1 MSLSIWQENID
12 ELKKRQP
19 KLAAL
24 LEKER
29 KSYIESGTRLIPD
42 IAQTPNGLWIKSRK
56 RPFFEPFEG
65 NNAKDVPKN
74 ACLFVVGAG
83 SPRYFTNL
91 FKSMSWSVMAV
102 IVVEPNIDLLFY
114 LFEEVQV
121 YKLLPPFIRLGFAVS
136 DEDDLVLELLDTTV
150 TPLGT
155 FAAGDVGHVVH
166 KGECED
172 PKLFEEILA
181 KLKERILINL
191 QMIGNS
197 VEDTLLGL
205 RQMALSSPWIVF
217 GQKLK
222 TLRGAFKG
230 RPSVVISAGPSL
242 DKNYELLKGKEDKL
256 LIIATDT
263 VLRKLLK
270 NGIKPHIV
278 CALERGLVVLDK
290 HFRDVI
296 RDYKEE
302 LKDVLLIVQSVCVPQ
317 IVGTWPGPKIVI
329 GKAGLPLDHWVVG
342 QLLGGDVVPSGAS
355 VAHMCMNV
363 AALLGSDKIALI
375 GQDLAYGEEGTTHS
389 SDTAWSKEKSGDAKV
404 SESDRILVPA
414 ALGGTVATNRIWLM
428 FLRMFEQ
435 MIPSLAEAGVRVCD
449 CTEGGALIRGTEVMP
464 FKDFIAE
471 FAFGPENV
479 FATPSQK
486 ICEIKP
492 EDLIALADV
501 AIKNV
506 EDGIK
511 GFAFSLEL
519 LQKLEEEKKRVV
531 SPGLPPARR
540 QKLAYEASAVIDALH
555 AQNRVLEFLGQTYA
569 YATLL
574 EIVKTRT
581 LENMEMITRWE
592 KAHNDLIAAHR
603 VAVNFTIQWLT
614 YIKDAIQGFKEA
626 AEKDLPFGLAP
637 VDEKTAQSHLESL
650 LSLDSEGHGV
660 RDENLYQ
667 RDAATEETNTDDDIA
682 KFRKSLIDNLL
693 ARFDPLSAD
702 WPYKLLWK
710 LALHLE
716 SEGRAEEGCAY
727 MQKVA
732 SLLEDKEIESK
743 EAAEVLKTWARLLSA
758 PDLCRLPQFDMT
770 RLILSNALRYAPDD
784 GEIQRMWLS
793 LIEQERQTFEDIKE
807 IDPENLAVRWRRE
820 RAEVERLLSHG
831 ETFRALHRAWSMVE
845 AFCDTLPD
853 ESRTLALW
861 CLSSMKKLADASD
874 REGPEI
880 SMFLRRLRDSLT
892 VIEKLKVPLDP
903 ALAEKIYSGFELKFL
918 SAKTE

>member
-1 MSLSIWQENID
+1 MSLSIWQENIE

-19 KLAAL
+19 KLAEL
-24 LEKER
+24 LEERR
-29 KSYIESGTRLIPD
+29 KSHIESGTRLIPD

-102 IVVEPNIDLLFY
+102 IVVEPNIDLLFW
-114 LFEEVQV
+114 LFEEVSV

-155 FAAGDVGHVVH
+155 FTAGDLGHVIH

-172 PKLFEEILA
+172 PKPFNEILA
-181 KLKERILINL
+181 KLKERVLINL

-205 RQMALSSPWIVF
+205 RQMALSSPWIAF
-217 GQKLK
+217 GPKLR

-230 RPSVVISAGPSL
+230 RPSVVVSAGPSL
-242 DKNYELLKGKEDKL
+242 DKNYELLKGREDKL

-302 LKDVLLIVQSVCVPQ
+302 LKDVLLVVQSVCVPQ
-317 IVGTWPGPKIVI
+317 IVGTWPGPKIVV
-329 GKAGLPLDHWVVG
+329 GKAGLPLDYWVVG
-342 QLLGGDVVPSGAS
+342 QLLDGDVIPSGAS
-355 VAHMCMNV
+355 VAHMCMNI

-375 GQDLAYGEEGTTHS
+375 GQDLAYGEEGATHS
-389 SDTAWSKEKSGDAKV
+389 SDTAWSKEISGDARI
-404 SESDRILVPA
+404 SEENRIPVPG
-414 ALGGTVATNRIWLM
+414 ALGGTVFTHRIWLM
-428 FLRMFEQ
+428 FLRIFEQ
-435 MIPSLAEAGVRVCD
+435 MIGSLAEVGLRVYD
-449 CTEGGALIRGTEVMP
+449 CTEGGALIRGTEVMS
-464 FKDFIAE
+464 FKDFTDGFVDSIE
-471 FAFGPENV
+471 GLPVLPQEV
-479 FATPSQK
+479 V
-486 ICEIKP
+486 I
-492 EDLIALADV
+492 EDTDKDWRGLADSLL
-501 AIKNV
+501 KNID
-506 EDGIK
+506 DGIK

-519 LQKLEEEKKRVV
+519 LRRLEEEKKRVV
-531 SPGLPPARR
+531 SPGLSPARR

-592 KAHNDLIAAHR
+592 KAHDDLIAAHR
-603 VAVNFTIQWLT
+603 VAANFTIQWLT
-614 YIKDAIQGFKEA
+614 YMKDTIQGFKEA
-626 AEKDLPFGLAP
+626 GEKGLPFGLVPA
-637 VDEKTAQSHLESL
+637 DEEAARSCLELLLES
-650 LSLDSEGHGV
+650 
-660 RDENLYQ
+660 N
-667 RDAATEETNTDDDIA
+667 TEDKGDMGR
-682 KFRKSLIDNLL
+682 FRKPLIDNLL
-693 ARFDPLSAD
+693 ARCDPLSAD

-727 MQKVA
+727 MQKIA
-732 SLLEDKEIESK
+732 GLLEDREVERTES
-743 EAAEVLKTWARLLSA
+743 AGVLKTWARLLTA
-758 PDLCRLPQFDMT
+758 PDLCRLPQFEMAK
-770 RLILSNALRYAPDD
+770 LILSNALRYAPNDE
-784 GEIQRMWLS
+784 EIQKMWVF
-793 LIEQERQTFEDIKE
+793 LIEQEGQLFGDLKGL
-807 IDPENLAVRWRRE
+807 DPENAVIKWRKE
-820 RAEVERLLSHG
+820 KADVEKFIIRG
-831 ETFRALHRAWSMVE
+831 EMYEALHKAWHMVE
-845 AFCDTLPD
+845 MFHEVLPN
-853 ESRTLALW
+853 ESREIAHW
-861 CLSSMKKLADASD
+861 CLSTAEKLLDVRAEASA
-874 REGPEI
+874 ELE
-880 SMFLRRLRDSLT
+880 SLMRRVRNGLPI
-892 VIEKLKVPLDP
+892 IEELKVPVTP
-903 ALAEKIYSGFELKFL
+903 KLAQKIYPGYELKFL
-918 SAKTE
+918 PTKTE

>member
-1 MSLSIWQENID
+1 MSLSIWQENIE

-24 LEKER
+24 LEEKR
-29 KSYIESGTRLIPD
+29 KSHIESGTRLIPD

-102 IVVEPNIDLLFY
+102 IVVEPNIDLLFW
-114 LFEEVQV
+114 LFEEVSV

-155 FAAGDVGHVVH
+155 FTAGDLGYVIH

-172 PKLFEEILA
+172 PKPFNEILA
-181 KLKERILINL
+181 KLKERVLINL

-205 RQMALSSPWIVF
+205 RQMALSSPWIAF
-217 GQKLK
+217 GPKLR
-222 TLRGAFKG
+222 TLKGAFKG
-230 RPSVVISAGPSL
+230 RPSVVVSAGPSL
-242 DKNYELLKGKEDKL
+242 DKNFHLLKGREDRL

-278 CALERGLVVLDK
+278 CALERGLAVLDK

-296 RDYKEE
+296 RDYEEE

-317 IVGTWPGPKIVI
+317 IVGTWPGPKIVV
-329 GKAGLPLDHWVVG
+329 GKAGLPLDYWVVG
-342 QLLGGDVVPSGAS
+342 QLLDGDVIPSGAS
-355 VAHMCMNV
+355 VAHMCMNI

-389 SDTAWSKEKSGDAKV
+389 SDTAWSKEKSGDAMI
-404 SESDRILVPA
+404 SEENRIPVPG
-414 ALGGTVATNRIWLM
+414 ALGGTVFTHRVWLM
-428 FLRMFEQ
+428 FLRIFEQ
-435 MIPSLAEAGVRVCD
+435 MISSLAEVGFRVYD
-449 CTEGGALIRGTEVMP
+449 CTEGGALIKGTEVMS
-464 FKDFIAE
+464 FKDFTDGFVDSIE
-471 FAFGPENV
+471 GLPVLPQEV
-479 FATPSQK
+479 V
-486 ICEIKP
+486 I
-492 EDLIALADV
+492 EDTDKDWRGLADSLL
-501 AIKNV
+501 KNID
-506 EDGIK
+506 DGIK

-531 SPGLPPARR
+531 SPGLSPARR

-574 EIVKTRT
+574 EIVNTRT
-581 LENMEMITRWE
+581 LENMEMINRWE
-592 KAHNDLIAAHR
+592 KAHDDLIAAHR
-603 VAVNFTIQWLT
+603 VAVNFTIQWLS
-614 YIKDAIQGFKEA
+614 YIKDVLEGFKKVTGKA
-626 AEKDLPFGLAP
+626 LPFGLVP
-637 VDEKTAQSHLESL
+637 VDEKTAQSYLESL
-650 LSLDSEGHGV
+650 LNLDGKGHDIRG
-660 RDENLYQ
+660 ENLCQ
-667 RDAATEETNTDDDIA
+667 RDATTEETNTDDDTE
-682 KFRKSLIDNLL
+682 KLRKPLIDNLL
-693 ARFDPLSAD
+693 SRCDPLSAD
-702 WPYKLLWK
+702 WPYRLLWK
-710 LALHLE
+710 IALHLE

-732 SLLEDKEIESK
+732 SLLEDKEIERK
-743 EAAEVLKTWARLLSA
+743 EAAGVLKTWARMLSA
-758 PDLCRLPQFDMT
+758 PDLCRLPQFDLT
-770 RLILSNALRYAPDD
+770 RLILSNALRYDPDD

-793 LIEQERQTFEDIKE
+793 LIEEERQTFEDIKE
-807 IDPENLAVRWRRE
+807 IDPENIAVRWRRE
-820 RAEVERLLSHG
+820 RAEVERLLSVG

-861 CLSSMKKLADASD
+861 CLSATKRLADASD
-874 REGPEI
+874 SESPEV
-880 SMFLRRLRDSLT
+880 SMFLRRLRDSVT

-903 ALAEKIYSGFELKFL
+903 ALAQKIYLGFELKFL

>member
-1 MSLSIWQENID
+1 MSLNIWQENIE

-19 KLAAL
+19 KLATL

-29 KSYIESGTRLIPD
+29 KSYIEGRTRLIPD
-42 IAQTPNGLWIKSRK
+42 ITHTPNGLWIKSPK

-83 SPRYFTNL
+83 SPSYFRGL

-102 IVVEPNIDLLFY
+102 IVVEPNIDLLFW
-114 LFEEVQV
+114 LFEEVSV

-136 DEDDLVLELLDTTV
+136 DEDDLVLELLDTTI

-155 FAAGDVGHVVH
+155 FTAGDLGYVIH

-172 PKLFEEILA
+172 PKPFNEILA

-205 RQMALSSPWIVF
+205 RQMALSSPWIAF
-217 GQKLK
+217 GPKLR
-222 TLRGAFKG
+222 TLKGAFKG
-230 RPSVVISAGPSL
+230 RPSVVVSAGPSL
-242 DKNYELLKGKEDKL
+242 DKNFHLLKGKEDRL

-278 CALERGLVVLDK
+278 CALERGLAVLDK

-296 RDYKEE
+296 RDYGEE

-317 IVGTWPGPKIVI
+317 IVGTWPGPKIVV
-329 GKAGLPLDHWVVG
+329 GKAGLPLDYWVVG
-342 QLLGGDVVPSGAS
+342 HLLDGDVIPSGAS
-355 VAHMCMNV
+355 VAHMCMNI

-389 SDTAWSKEKSGDAKV
+389 SDTAWSKEKSGDAMI
-404 SESDRILVPA
+404 SEENRIPVPG
-414 ALGGTVATNRIWLM
+414 ALGGTVFTHRVWLM
-428 FLRMFEQ
+428 FLRIFEQ
-435 MIPSLAEAGVRVCD
+435 MIGSLAEVGFRVYD
-449 CTEGGALIRGTEVMP
+449 CTEGGALIRGTEVMS
-464 FKDFIAE
+464 FKDFTDGFVDSIE
-471 FAFGPENV
+471 GLPVLPQEV
-479 FATPSQK
+479 V
-486 ICEIKP
+486 I
-492 EDLIALADV
+492 EDTDKDWRGLADSLL
-501 AIKNV
+501 KNID
-506 EDGIK
+506 DGIK

-531 SPGLPPARR
+531 SPGLSPARR

-581 LENMEMITRWE
+581 LENMEMITRWK
-592 KAHNDLIAAHR
+592 KAHDDLIAAHR

-614 YIKDAIQGFKEA
+614 YIKDTIQGFKEA
-626 AEKDLPFGLAP
+626 GEKGLPFGLVP
-637 VDEKTAQSHLESL
+637 VDEEAALGCLESL
-650 LSLDSEGHGV
+650 LES
-660 RDENLYQ
+660 
-667 RDAATEETNTDDDIA
+667 NTDDEGDMGR
-682 KFRKSLIDNLL
+682 FRKPLIDNLL
-693 ARFDPLSAD
+693 ARCDPLSAD

-727 MQKVA
+727 MQKIA
-732 SLLEDKEIESK
+732 GLLEDREVERTES
-743 EAAEVLKTWARLLSA
+743 AGVLKTWARLLAA
-758 PDLCRLPQFDMT
+758 PDLCRLPQFEMAK
-770 RLILSNALRYAPDD
+770 LILSNALRYAPNDE
-784 GEIQRMWLS
+784 EIQKMWVF
-793 LIEQERQTFEDIKE
+793 LIEQEGQLFGDLKGL
-807 IDPENLAVRWRRE
+807 DPENAVIKWRKE
-820 RAEVERLLSHG
+820 KADVEKFIIRG
-831 ETFRALHRAWSMVE
+831 EMYEALHKAWHMVE
-845 AFCDTLPD
+845 MFHEVLPN
-853 ESRTLALW
+853 ESREIAHW
-861 CLSSMKKLADASD
+861 CLSTAEKLLDIRAEASMELASL
-874 REGPEI
+874 
-880 SMFLRRLRDSLT
+880 MRRVRNGLPI
-892 VIEKLKVPLDP
+892 IEELKVPVTP
-903 ALAEKIYSGFELKFL
+903 KLAQKIYPGYELKFL
-918 SAKTE
+918 PTKTE

>member
-1 MSLSIWQENID
+1 MSLSIWQENIE

-19 KLAAL
+19 KLAEL
-24 LEKER
+24 LEERR
-29 KSYIESGTRLIPD
+29 KSHIESGTRLIPD

-102 IVVEPNIDLLFY
+102 IVVEPNIDLLFW
-114 LFEEVQV
+114 LFEEVSV

-155 FAAGDVGHVVH
+155 FTAGDLGYVIH

-172 PKLFEEILA
+172 PKPFNEILA
-181 KLKERILINL
+181 KLKERVLINL

-205 RQMALSSPWIVF
+205 RQMALSSPWIAF
-217 GQKLK
+217 GPKLR

-230 RPSVVISAGPSL
+230 RPSVVVSAGPSL
-242 DKNYELLKGKEDKL
+242 DKNYELLKGREDKL

-270 NGIKPHIV
+270 NGIRPHIV

-302 LKDVLLIVQSVCVPQ
+302 LKDVLLVVQSVCVPQ

-329 GKAGLPLDHWVVG
+329 GKAGLPLDYWVVG
-342 QLLGGDVVPSGAS
+342 QLLDGDVVPSGAS
-355 VAHMCMNV
+355 VAHMCMNI

-375 GQDLAYGEEGTTHS
+375 GQDLAYGEEGATHS
-389 SDTAWSKEKSGDAKV
+389 SDTAWSKEKSGDARI
-404 SESDRILVPA
+404 SEENRIPVPG
-414 ALGGTVATNRIWLM
+414 ALGGTVFTHRVWLM
-428 FLRMFEQ
+428 FLRIFEQ
-435 MIPSLAEAGVRVCD
+435 MIGSLAEVGLRVYD
-449 CTEGGALIRGTEVMP
+449 CTEGGALIRGTEVMSL
-464 FKDFIAE
+464 KDFTSSFVDCIE
-471 FAFGPENV
+471 SLPVLPQEV
-479 FATPSQK
+479 V
-486 ICEIKP
+486 I
-492 EDLIALADV
+492 EDTDKDWRGLADSLL
-501 AIKNV
+501 KNV
-506 EDGIK
+506 DDGIK
-511 GFAFSLEL
+511 GFEFSLEL

-540 QKLAYEASAVIDALH
+540 RKLAYEASAVIDALH

-574 EIVKTRT
+574 EILKTRT

-592 KAHNDLIAAHR
+592 KAHDDLIAAHR
-603 VAVNFTIQWLT
+603 VAANFTIQWLT
-614 YIKDAIQGFKEA
+614 YIKDTIQGFKEA
-626 AEKDLPFGLAP
+626 GEKGLPFDLAP
-637 VDEKTAQSHLESL
+637 VDEEAARGSLESL
-650 LSLDSEGHGV
+650 LESNGEDEGGMV
-660 RDENLYQ
+660 R
-667 RDAATEETNTDDDIA
+667 
-682 KFRKSLIDNLL
+682 FRKPLIDNLL
-693 ARFDPLSAD
+693 ARCDPLSAD

-727 MQKVA
+727 IQKIA
-732 SLLEDKEIESK
+732 SLLEGSEVESR
-743 EAAEVLKTWARLLSA
+743 EAAEILKTWARLLSA
-758 PDLCRLPQFDMT
+758 PDLCRLPKFDMA
-770 RLILSNALRYAPDD
+770 RLVLSNALRYAPDD
-784 GEIQRMWLS
+784 GEIQRMWIT
-793 LIEQERQTFEDIKE
+793 LIEQQRRTFGDLKDV
-807 IDPENLAVRWRRE
+807 DPDNSAVRWLKE
-820 RAEVERLLSHG
+820 KAEAERLISHG
-831 ETFRALHRAWSMVE
+831 EIFKALHKAWDMVE
-845 AFCDTLPD
+845 FFREVMPD
-853 ESRTLALW
+853 ESRRLALW
-861 CLSSMKKLADASD
+861 CLSAVEKLMDVSSEENAEFASF
-874 REGPEI
+874 
-880 SMFLRRLRDSLT
+880 MRRLNDNFT
-892 VIEKLKVPLDP
+892 IIEELKVPVTP
-903 ALAEKIYSGFELKFL
+903 KLAQKIYPGYELKFL
-918 SAKTE
+918 PTKAE

>member
-1 MSLSIWQENID
+1 MSLSIWQENIE

-19 KLAAL
+19 KLAEL
-24 LEKER
+24 LEERR
-29 KSYIESGTRLIPD
+29 KSHIESGTRLIPD

-102 IVVEPNIDLLFY
+102 IVVEPNIDLLFW
-114 LFEEVQV
+114 LFEEVSV

-155 FAAGDVGHVVH
+155 FTAGDLGHVIH

-172 PKLFEEILA
+172 PKPFNEILA
-181 KLKERILINL
+181 KLKERVLINL

-205 RQMALSSPWIVF
+205 RQMALSSPWIAF
-217 GQKLK
+217 GPKLR

-230 RPSVVISAGPSL
+230 RPSVVVSAGPSL
-242 DKNYELLKGKEDKL
+242 DKNYELLKGREDKL

-302 LKDVLLIVQSVCVPQ
+302 LKDVLLVVQSVCVPQ
-317 IVGTWPGPKIVI
+317 IVGTWPGPKIVV
-329 GKAGLPLDHWVVG
+329 GKAGLPLDYWVVG
-342 QLLGGDVVPSGAS
+342 QLLDGDVIPSGAS
-355 VAHMCMNV
+355 VAHMCMNI

-375 GQDLAYGEEGTTHS
+375 GQDLAYGEEGATHS
-389 SDTAWSKEKSGDAKV
+389 SDTAWSKEISGDARI
-404 SESDRILVPA
+404 SEENRIPVPG
-414 ALGGTVATNRIWLM
+414 ALGGTVFTHRIWLM
-428 FLRMFEQ
+428 FLRIFEQ
-435 MIPSLAEAGVRVCD
+435 MIGSLAEVGLRVYD
-449 CTEGGALIRGTEVMP
+449 CTEGGALIRGTEVMS
-464 FKDFIAE
+464 FKDFTDGFVDSIE
-471 FAFGPENV
+471 GLPVLPQEV
-479 FATPSQK
+479 V
-486 ICEIKP
+486 I
-492 EDLIALADV
+492 EDTDKDWRGLADSLL
-501 AIKNV
+501 KNID
-506 EDGIK
+506 DGIK

-519 LQKLEEEKKRVV
+519 LRRLEEEKKRVV
-531 SPGLPPARR
+531 SPGLSPARR

-581 LENMEMITRWE
+581 LESMEMITRWE
-592 KAHNDLIAAHR
+592 KAHDDLIAAHR
-603 VAVNFTIQWLT
+603 VAANFTIQWLT
-614 YIKDAIQGFKEA
+614 YIKDTIQGFKEA
-626 AEKDLPFGLAP
+626 GEKALPFGLAP
-637 VDEKTAQSHLESL
+637 VYEEAARGCLESL
-650 LSLDSEGHGV
+650 LESNGEDEGGMV
-660 RDENLYQ
+660 R
-667 RDAATEETNTDDDIA
+667 
-682 KFRKSLIDNLL
+682 FRKPLIDNLL
-693 ARFDPLSAD
+693 ARCDPLSAD

-727 MQKVA
+727 IQKIA
-732 SLLEDKEIESK
+732 GLLEGCEVERTES
-743 EAAEVLKTWARLLSA
+743 AGVLKTWARLLAA
-758 PDLCRLPQFDMT
+758 PDLCRLPQFEMA
-770 RLILSNALRYAPDD
+770 RLILSNALRYAPNDE
-784 GEIQRMWLS
+784 EIQRMWVS
-793 LIEQERQTFEDIKE
+793 LIEQEGQLFGDLKGL
-807 IDPENLAVRWRRE
+807 DPENAAIKWRKE
-820 RAEVERLLSHG
+820 KADVEKFIIRG
-831 ETFRALHRAWSMVE
+831 EIYEALHKAWHMVE
-845 AFCDTLPD
+845 MFHEVLPN
-853 ESRTLALW
+853 ESREIAHW
-861 CLSSMKKLADASD
+861 CLSTAEKLLNIHAEASMELA
-874 REGPEI
+874 
-880 SMFLRRLRDSLT
+880 SLMCR
-892 VIEKLKVPLDP
+892 VRNGLPIIEELKVPVTP
-903 ALAEKIYSGFELKFL
+903 KLAQKIYPGYELKFL
-918 SAKTE
+918 PTKAE

>member
-1 MSLSIWQENID
+1 MSLSIWQENIE

-19 KLAAL
+19 KLAEL
-24 LEKER
+24 LEERR
-29 KSYIESGTRLIPD
+29 KSHIESGTRLIPD

-102 IVVEPNIDLLFY
+102 IVVEPNIDLLFW
-114 LFEEVQV
+114 LFEEVSV

-155 FAAGDVGHVVH
+155 FTAGDLGHVIH

-172 PKLFEEILA
+172 PKPFNEILA
-181 KLKERILINL
+181 KLKERVLINL

-205 RQMALSSPWIVF
+205 RQMALSSPWIAF
-217 GQKLK
+217 GPKLR

-230 RPSVVISAGPSL
+230 RPSVVVSAGPSL
-242 DKNYELLKGKEDKL
+242 DKNYELLKGREDKL

-270 NGIKPHIV
+270 NGIRPHIV

-302 LKDVLLIVQSVCVPQ
+302 LKDVLLVVQSVCVPQ

-329 GKAGLPLDHWVVG
+329 GKAGLPLDYWVVG
-342 QLLGGDVVPSGAS
+342 QLLDGDVVPSGAS
-355 VAHMCMNV
+355 VAHMCMNI

-375 GQDLAYGEEGTTHS
+375 GQDLAYGEEGATHS
-389 SDTAWSKEKSGDAKV
+389 SDTAWSKEKSGDARI
-404 SESDRILVPA
+404 SEENRIPVPG
-414 ALGGTVATNRIWLM
+414 ALGGTVFTHRVWLM
-428 FLRMFEQ
+428 FLRIFEQ
-435 MIPSLAEAGVRVCD
+435 MIGSLAEVGLRVYD
-449 CTEGGALIRGTEVMP
+449 CTEGGALIRGTEVMSL
-464 FKDFIAE
+464 KDFTSSFVDCIE
-471 FAFGPENV
+471 SLPVLPQEV
-479 FATPSQK
+479 V
-486 ICEIKP
+486 I
-492 EDLIALADV
+492 EDTDKDWRGLADSLL
-501 AIKNV
+501 KNV
-506 EDGIK
+506 DDGIK
-511 GFAFSLEL
+511 GFEFSLEL

-540 QKLAYEASAVIDALH
+540 RKLAYEASAVIDALH

-574 EIVKTRT
+574 EIVNTRT

-592 KAHNDLIAAHR
+592 KAHDDLIAAHR
-603 VAVNFTIQWLT
+603 VAANFTIQWLT
-614 YIKDAIQGFKEA
+614 YIKDTIQGFKEA
-626 AEKDLPFGLAP
+626 GEKGLPFGLAP
-637 VDEKTAQSHLESL
+637 IDEEAARGCLESL
-650 LSLDSEGHGV
+650 LESNGEDEGGMV
-660 RDENLYQ
+660 R
-667 RDAATEETNTDDDIA
+667 
-682 KFRKSLIDNLL
+682 FRKPLIDNLL
-693 ARFDPLSAD
+693 ARCDPLSAD

-727 MQKVA
+727 MQKIA
-732 SLLEDKEIESK
+732 SLLEGSEVESR
-743 EAAEVLKTWARLLSA
+743 EAAEILKTWARLLSA
-758 PDLCRLPQFDMT
+758 PDLCRLPKFDMA
-770 RLILSNALRYAPDD
+770 RLVLSNALRYAPDD
-784 GEIQRMWLS
+784 GEIQRMWIT
-793 LIEQERQTFEDIKE
+793 LIEQQRRTFGDLKDVDPDNSAIRWLKE
-807 IDPENLAVRWRRE
+807 K
-820 RAEVERLLSHG
+820 AEAERLISHG
-831 ETFRALHRAWSMVE
+831 EIFKALHKAWDMVE
-845 AFCDTLPD
+845 FFREVMPD
-853 ESRTLALW
+853 ESRRLALW
-861 CLSSMKKLADASD
+861 CLSAVEKLMDVSSEENAEFASF
-874 REGPEI
+874 
-880 SMFLRRLRDSLT
+880 MRRLNDNFT
-892 VIEKLKVPLDP
+892 IIEELKVPVTP
-903 ALAEKIYSGFELKFL
+903 KLAQKIYPGYELKFL
-918 SAKTE
+918 PTKAE

>member
-1 MSLSIWQENID
+1 MSLNIWQENIE

-19 KLAAL
+19 KLATL

-29 KSYIESGTRLIPD
+29 KSYIEGRTRLIPD
-42 IAQTPNGLWIKSRK
+42 ITHTPNGLWIKSPK

-83 SPRYFTNL
+83 SPSYFRGL

-102 IVVEPNIDLLFY
+102 IVVEPNIDLLFW
-114 LFEEVQV
+114 LFEEVSV

-136 DEDDLVLELLDTTV
+136 DEDDLVLELLDTTI

-155 FAAGDVGHVVH
+155 FTAGDLGYVIH

-172 PKLFEEILA
+172 PKPFNEILA

-205 RQMALSSPWIVF
+205 RQMALSSPWIAF
-217 GQKLK
+217 GPKLR
-222 TLRGAFKG
+222 TLKGAFKG
-230 RPSVVISAGPSL
+230 RPSVVVSAGPSL
-242 DKNYELLKGKEDKL
+242 DKNFHLLKGKEDRL

-278 CALERGLVVLDK
+278 CALERGLAVLDK

-296 RDYKEE
+296 RDYGEE

-317 IVGTWPGPKIVI
+317 IVGTWPGPKIVV
-329 GKAGLPLDHWVVG
+329 GKAGLPLDYWVVG
-342 QLLGGDVVPSGAS
+342 HLLDGDVIPSGAS
-355 VAHMCMNV
+355 VAHMCMNI

-389 SDTAWSKEKSGDAKV
+389 SDTAWSKEKSGDAMI
-404 SESDRILVPA
+404 SEENRIPVPG
-414 ALGGTVATNRIWLM
+414 ALGGTVFTHRVWLM
-428 FLRMFEQ
+428 FLRIFEQ
-435 MIPSLAEAGVRVCD
+435 MIGSLAEVGFRVYD
-449 CTEGGALIRGTEVMP
+449 CTEGGALIRGTEVMS
-464 FKDFIAE
+464 FKDFTDGFVDSIE
-471 FAFGPENV
+471 GLPVLPQEV
-479 FATPSQK
+479 V
-486 ICEIKP
+486 I
-492 EDLIALADV
+492 EDTDKDWRGLADSLL
-501 AIKNV
+501 KNID
-506 EDGIK
+506 DGIK

-531 SPGLPPARR
+531 SPGLSPARR

-581 LENMEMITRWE
+581 LENMEMITRWK
-592 KAHNDLIAAHR
+592 KAHDDLIAAHR

-614 YIKDAIQGFKEA
+614 YIKDTIQGFKEA
-626 AEKDLPFGLAP
+626 GEKGLPFGLAP
-637 VDEKTAQSHLESL
+637 VDEEVARGCLESL
-650 LSLDSEGHGV
+650 LESNTEDEGDMG
-660 RDENLYQ
+660 R
-667 RDAATEETNTDDDIA
+667 
-682 KFRKSLIDNLL
+682 FRKPLIDNLL
-693 ARFDPLSAD
+693 ARCDPLSAD

-727 MQKVA
+727 MQKIA
-732 SLLEDKEIESK
+732 GLLEDREVERTES
-743 EAAEVLKTWARLLSA
+743 AGVLKTWARLLAA
-758 PDLCRLPQFDMT
+758 PDLCRLPQFEMAK
-770 RLILSNALRYAPDD
+770 LILSNALRYAPNDE
-784 GEIQRMWLS
+784 EIQKMWVF
-793 LIEQERQTFEDIKE
+793 LIEQEGQLFGDLKGL
-807 IDPENLAVRWRRE
+807 DPENAVIKWRKE
-820 RAEVERLLSHG
+820 KADVEKFIIRG
-831 ETFRALHRAWSMVE
+831 EMYEALHKAWHMVE
-845 AFCDTLPD
+845 MFHEVLPN
-853 ESRTLALW
+853 ESREIAHW
-861 CLSSMKKLADASD
+861 CLSTAEKLLDIRAEASMELASL
-874 REGPEI
+874 
-880 SMFLRRLRDSLT
+880 MRRVRNGLPI
-892 VIEKLKVPLDP
+892 IEELKVPVTP
-903 ALAEKIYSGFELKFL
+903 KLAQKIYPGYELKFL
-918 SAKTE
+918 PTKAE

>member
-1 MSLSIWQENID
+1 MSLSIWQENIE

-19 KLAAL
+19 KLAEL
-24 LEKER
+24 LEERR
-29 KSYIESGTRLIPD
+29 KSHIESGTRLIPD

-102 IVVEPNIDLLFY
+102 IVVEPNIDLLFW
-114 LFEEVQV
+114 LFEEVSV

-155 FAAGDVGHVVH
+155 FTAGDLGHVIH

-172 PKLFEEILA
+172 PKPFNEILA
-181 KLKERILINL
+181 KLKERVLINL

-205 RQMALSSPWIVF
+205 RQMALSSPWIAF
-217 GQKLK
+217 GPKLR

-230 RPSVVISAGPSL
+230 RPSVVVSAGPSL
-242 DKNYELLKGKEDKL
+242 DKNYELLKGREDKL

-270 NGIKPHIV
+270 NGIRPHIV

-302 LKDVLLIVQSVCVPQ
+302 LKDVLLVVQSVCVPQ

-329 GKAGLPLDHWVVG
+329 GKAGLPLDYWVVG
-342 QLLGGDVVPSGAS
+342 QLLDGDVVPSGAS
-355 VAHMCMNV
+355 VAHMCMNI

-375 GQDLAYGEEGTTHS
+375 GQDLAYGEEGATHS
-389 SDTAWSKEKSGDAKV
+389 SDTAWSKEKSGDARI
-404 SESDRILVPA
+404 SEENRIPVPG
-414 ALGGTVATNRIWLM
+414 ALGGTVFTHRVWLM
-428 FLRMFEQ
+428 FLRIFEQ
-435 MIPSLAEAGVRVCD
+435 MIGSLAEVGLRVYD
-449 CTEGGALIRGTEVMP
+449 CTEGGALIRGTEVMSL
-464 FKDFIAE
+464 KDFTSSFVDCIE
-471 FAFGPENV
+471 SLPVLPQEV
-479 FATPSQK
+479 V
-486 ICEIKP
+486 I
-492 EDLIALADV
+492 EDTDKDWRGLADSLL
-501 AIKNV
+501 KNV
-506 EDGIK
+506 DDGIK
-511 GFAFSLEL
+511 GFEFSLEL

-540 QKLAYEASAVIDALH
+540 RKLAYEASAVIDALH

-581 LENMEMITRWE
+581 LENMEVITRWE
-592 KAHNDLIAAHR
+592 KAHDDLIAAHR
-603 VAVNFTIQWLT
+603 VAANFTIQWLT
-614 YIKDAIQGFKEA
+614 YIKDTIQGFKEA
-626 AEKDLPFGLAP
+626 GEKGLPFGLAP
-637 VDEKTAQSHLESL
+637 IDEEAARGCLESL
-650 LSLDSEGHGV
+650 LESNGEDEGGMV
-660 RDENLYQ
+660 R
-667 RDAATEETNTDDDIA
+667 
-682 KFRKSLIDNLL
+682 FRKPLIDNLL
-693 ARFDPLSAD
+693 ARCDPLSAD

-727 MQKVA
+727 MQKIA
-732 SLLEDKEIESK
+732 SLLEGSEVESR
-743 EAAEVLKTWARLLSA
+743 EAAEILKTWARLLSA
-758 PDLCRLPQFDMT
+758 PDLCRLPKFDMA
-770 RLILSNALRYAPDD
+770 RLVLSNALRYAPDD
-784 GEIQRMWLS
+784 GEIQRMWIT
-793 LIEQERQTFEDIKE
+793 LIEQQRRTFGDLKDVDPDNSAIRWLKE
-807 IDPENLAVRWRRE
+807 K
-820 RAEVERLLSHG
+820 AEAERLISHG
-831 ETFRALHRAWSMVE
+831 EIFKALHKAWDMVE
-845 AFCDTLPD
+845 FFREVMPD
-853 ESRTLALW
+853 ESRRLALW
-861 CLSSMKKLADASD
+861 CLSAVEKLMDVSSEENAEFASF
-874 REGPEI
+874 
-880 SMFLRRLRDSLT
+880 MRRLNDNFT
-892 VIEKLKVPLDP
+892 IIEELKVPVTP
-903 ALAEKIYSGFELKFL
+903 KLAQKIYPGYELKFL
-918 SAKTE
+918 PTKAE

>member
-1 MSLSIWQENID
+1 
-12 ELKKRQP
+12 
-19 KLAAL
+19 
-24 LEKER
+24 
-29 KSYIESGTRLIPD
+29 
-42 IAQTPNGLWIKSRK
+42 
-56 RPFFEPFEG
+56 
-65 NNAKDVPKN
+65 
-74 ACLFVVGAG
+74 
-83 SPRYFTNL
+83 
-91 FKSMSWSVMAV
+91 
-102 IVVEPNIDLLFY
+102 
-114 LFEEVQV
+114 
-121 YKLLPPFIRLGFAVS
+121 
-136 DEDDLVLELLDTTV
+136 
-150 TPLGT
+150 
-155 FAAGDVGHVVH
+155 
-166 KGECED
+166 
-172 PKLFEEILA
+172 
-181 KLKERILINL
+181 
-191 QMIGNS
+191 
-197 VEDTLLGL
+197 
-205 RQMALSSPWIVF
+205 
-217 GQKLK
+217 
-222 TLRGAFKG
+222 
-230 RPSVVISAGPSL
+230 
-242 DKNYELLKGKEDKL
+242 
-256 LIIATDT
+256 
-263 VLRKLLK
+263 
-270 NGIKPHIV
+270 
-278 CALERGLVVLDK
+278 
-290 HFRDVI
+290 
-296 RDYKEE
+296 
-302 LKDVLLIVQSVCVPQ
+302 
-317 IVGTWPGPKIVI
+317 
-329 GKAGLPLDHWVVG
+329 
-342 QLLGGDVVPSGAS
+342 
-355 VAHMCMNV
+355 MNV

-449 CTEGGALIRGTEVMP
+449 CTEGGALIRGTEVMS

-471 FAFGPENV
+471 FAAGPEDV

-506 EDGIK
+506 ESGIK
-511 GFAFSLEL
+511 GFLFSLEL

-626 AEKDLPFGLAP
+626 ADKDLPFGLAP

-650 LSLDSEGHGV
+650 LSLGSEDHGV
-660 RDENLYQ
+660 RDGNLYQ
-667 RDAATEETNTDDDIA
+667 RDAATEETNTDDDVA
-682 KFRKSLIDNLL
+682 KFRKPLIDNLL
-693 ARFDPLSAD
+693 ARCDPLSAD
-702 WPYKLLWK
+702 WPYRLLWK

-716 SEGRAEEGCAY
+716 REGRAEEGCAY

-732 SLLEDKEIESK
+732 NLLEDKEIESK

-874 REGPEI
+874 SEGPEI
-880 SMFLRRLRDSLT
+880 MMFLRRLRDSLT

-903 ALAEKIYSGFELKFL
+903 ALAEKIYSGLN
-918 SAKTE
+918 